1 MNASQHSLRL
11 QAEHPEHNKTAHISE
26 EQVSQFLQ
34 AHPDFLLNHEHL
46 LPFLQLPQ
54 IKDGTLSL
62 VGRQSELMRDKLSN
76 LEQALLD
83 LHTEAHA
90 NEYRSLHL
98 HRLAVHL
105 LGSTCPCMLL
115 ESLRS
120 HLCQN
125 FDLVAALLYLDE
137 QTTTAQTIHHICPQ
151 LDFEN
156 NVGSA
161 LAAAWQSLNAINA
174 PHIPRNNNEL
184 RQILRRHKLPET
196 ASTAVIPIE
205 TLRENDRT
213 NHQERLGTLL
223 LVKRSPQGFSAD
235 MGKLFLQQVGELL
248 AASLMRFPLSNTAVS
263 E

>member
-1 MNASQHSLRL
+1 MNTSPQNLCL
-11 QAEHPEHNKTAHISE
+11 QAENPEHNHLAHISTE
-26 EQVSQFLQ
+26 HVSQYLQ

-46 LPFLQLPQ
+46 LPLLHLPQ
-54 IKDGTLSL
+54 TKDGTLSL
-62 VGRQSELMRDKLSN
+62 VGRQTELMRSKLN
-76 LEQALLD
+76 KLEHTLLE

-105 LGSTCPCMLL
+105 LSSIYPCALL
-115 ESLRS
+115 ERLRE

-125 FDLVAALLYLDE
+125 FELVAALLYLDE
-137 QTTTAQTIHHICPQ
+137 QSTTAQTIHQLCPQ

-205 TLRENDRT
+205 TLHENGAANSR
-213 NHQERLGTLL
+213 ERLGTLL
-223 LVKRSPQGFSAD
+223 LVKSSPQGFSAD

-248 AASLMRFPLSNTAVS
+248 AASLMRITLPNTAAS
-263 E
+263 A

>member
-1 MNASQHSLRL
+1 MNTSPQNLCLH
-11 QAEHPEHNKTAHISE
+11 AENPEHNTVAPISA
-26 EQVSQFLQ
+26 EQVTQYLQ
-34 AHPDFLLNHEHL
+34 AHPDFLLTHEHL
-46 LPFLQLPQ
+46 LPLLHLPQ
-54 IKDGTLSL
+54 TKDGTLSL
-62 VGRQSELMRDKLSN
+62 VSRQSELMRDKLSK

-137 QTTTAQTIHHICPQ
+137 QTTTAQAIQQICPQ

-161 LAAAWQSLNAINA
+161 LALAWQSLNAINA

-196 ASTAVIPIE
+196 ASTAVIPIDSHE
-205 TLRENDRT
+205 KGADNSR
-213 NHQERLGTLL
+213 ERLGTLL
-223 LVKRSPQGFSAD
+223 LVKSTPQGFSAD
-235 MGKLFLQQVGELL
+235 MGKLFLHQVGELL
-248 AASLMRFPLSNTAVS
+248 AVSLKRITLPNMTACA
-263 E
+263 